1 MLNKSQYIASVMA
14 PVGLSLVLGAGSA
27 WADTAAKSADEVA
40 KELANPAGSLAS
52 LNFNMQ
58 YQTFQGDLPGA
69 DSQDSSS
76 LIFQPT
82 MPFSVGDK
90 GRRIIFR
97 PAVPVL
103 FDQPVFEAG
112 EGEFDDL
119 NTNLGDITFDLVY
132 AGTEITD
139 KATKS
144 GFLWGVGLAGTV
156 PTATNNALGGDQ
168 WRFGPEV
175 FGGIIRS
182 WGIVGALVSN
192 QWNLG
197 GGDGGLG
204 SNDQDYSATTAQY
217 FYAYGLGNGWQ
228 IAASPIITY
237 NWKAEDSDQALA
249 LPVGAGLAKTM
260 SFGDNN
266 WKFQGQ
272 VQYYVEQPD
281 AFGPEWLFK
290 FTVTPVVNNPFA
302 R

>member
-1 MLNKSQYIASVMA
+1 MLNKSEYIASVMA
-14 PVGLSLVLGAGSA
+14 PVGLSLVLGASSA

-82 MPFSVGDK
+82 LPFSVGDK

-119 NTNLGDITFDLVY
+119 NINLGDITFDLVY

-144 GFLWGVGLAGTV
+144 GFLWGAGVAGTV

-197 GGDGGLG
+197 GGDGDPG
-204 SNDQDYSATTAQY
+204 SNDQAYSATTAQY

-237 NWKAEDSDQALA
+237 NWKAEDNDQALA

-260 SFGDNN
+260 TLGGNN